1 MRQLCSYDMI
11 LVGITLD
18 DGFMLF
24 IPGMGT
30 RILLLGAGYITESRL
45 LAFPPMDAG
54 VLGSTE

>member
-1 MRQLCSYDMI
+1 MI